1 MLIPMSHCISVIENN
16 KGIEIGKMAVSCSE
30 HRVCIPCGWH
40 SARGTSLRTATLA
53 RHVSINPYVT
63 TDIVYT
69 SQLFSYGGD
78 REQSASWLRGN
89 SLVIT
94 EATTACRWWL
104 IECPQKRA
112 LPSRLHNVRMKNE
125 KNW

>member
-1 MLIPMSHCISVIENN
+1 M
-16 KGIEIGKMAVSCSE
+16 
-30 HRVCIPCGWH
+30 CIPCGWH
-40 SARGTSLRTATLA
+40 NARGTGLRTATLA

-78 REQSASWLRGN
+78 RAQSASWLRGN

-112 LPSRLHNVRMKNE
+112 LPSRLHVSIASSS
-125 KNW
+125 